1 LIKLLA
7 PLQSNYTILSKEK
20 SMIFISKLLL
30 TLLITIAFS
39 SSFWGFQLSNT
50 DSTTVRKKQQFYL
63 YWGYNRSA
71 YTTSDIRM
79 VGNGYDYTLYD
90 VRAKDKPEEFDPK
103 VYFNI
108 AKISIPQFN
117 IRGGWA
123 ITDKLWLSG
132 GYDHMKYVVRNDQT
146 VKISGT
152 IDSSASPQYAGTY
165 NQNDIE
171 IKSDFLAFEH
181 TDGLNFISFDLDYV
195 SPLWKSKNEKFR
207 LEHLIGVSA
216 GILFPRTDVIIF
228 DKRGPNIWNLAGVG
242 IAAKSQ
248 LRFYIYNHFFIEGV
262 AKAGRINM
270 PKIQTTGIEGEWAK
284 QKFSFIEGF
293 WAIGYRFSI

>member
-1 LIKLLA
+1 MSNHSKILL
-7 PLQSNYTILSKEK
+7 S
-20 SMIFISKLLL
+20 LLFL
-30 TLLITIAFS
+30 VFFS
-39 SSFWGFQLSNT
+39 SSYWGYQIPIS
-50 DSTTVRKKQQFYL
+50 DSSSTRKKQQFYL

-90 VRAKDKPEEFDPK
+90 VRAKDKPEAFDPK

-108 AKISIPQFN
+108 TKISIPQFN

-123 ITDKLWLSG
+123 ITDRLWLSG

-152 IDSSASPQYAGTY
+152 IDSSASAQYAGTY
-165 NQNDIE
+165 DQNDVE
-171 IKSDFLAFEH
+171 LKSDFLAFEH

-195 SPLWKSKNEKFR
+195 SPLWKSKNEKFC
-207 LEHLIGVSA
+207 LDHLIGVST

-242 IAAKSQ
+242 LAIKSQ
-248 LRFYIYNHFFIEGV
+248 LRFYVFNHFFIEGV
-262 AKAGRINM
+262 AKAGRINL
-270 PKIQTTGIEGEWAK
+270 PKIQTTGIDGDWAQ
-284 QKFSFIEGF
+284 QKFSFIEGY
-293 WAIGYRFSI
+293 WAIGYKFSI

>member
-1 LIKLLA
+1 M
-7 PLQSNYTILSKEK
+7 SNHSKIILS
-20 SMIFISKLLL
+20 LLFL
-30 TLLITIAFS
+30 GFFS
-39 SSFWGFQLSNT
+39 SSYWGNQLPNS
-50 DSTTVRKKQQFYL
+50 DSSSTRKKQNFYL

-71 YTTSDIRM
+71 YTTSDLRM
-79 VGNGYDYTLYD
+79 VGKGYDYTLYD

-123 ITDKLWLSG
+123 INDRLWLSG

-152 IDSSASPQYAGTY
+152 IDSSASIQYAGTY

-171 IKSDFLAFEH
+171 IKGDFLAFEH

-195 SPLWKSKNEKFR
+195 SPLWQSNNEKLK
-207 LEHLIGVSA
+207 LEHHIGLSTGV
-216 GILFPRTDVIIF
+216 LFPRTDVRIF
-228 DKRGPNIWNLAGVG
+228 DVKGPNIWNLAGIG
-242 IAAKSQ
+242 IAVKSQ
-248 LRFYIYNHFFIEGV
+248 LRFYIYNHFFIDAV
-262 AKAGRINM
+262 AKAGRINL
-270 PKIQTTGIEGEWAK
+270 PKIQTTGIEGDWAQ